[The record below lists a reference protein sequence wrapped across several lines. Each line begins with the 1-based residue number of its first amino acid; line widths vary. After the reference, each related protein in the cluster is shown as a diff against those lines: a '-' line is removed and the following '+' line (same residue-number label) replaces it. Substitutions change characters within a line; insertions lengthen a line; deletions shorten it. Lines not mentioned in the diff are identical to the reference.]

1 METITHKRVKMEDLK
16 ENKDKDKDIIF
27 SKAIRA
33 GKRIYYIDV
42 KKNKKGELYIAV
54 TESKRVLSEDLGIS
68 SVNFE
73 KHKIF
78 LYQEDFEHF
87 TTGLNEAIGYIRK
100 TQQNEKPREDNY
112 GGEIKIDI
120 EF

>member
-1 METITHKRVKMEDLK
+1 MKKITHKRVNMEDFKRNK
-16 ENKDKDKDIIF
+16 EKDKDIIF

-42 KKNKKGELYIAV
+42 KKNKKGEMYLAV
-54 TESKRVLSEDLGIS
+54 TESKRIFSGDSEIP

-87 TTGLNEAIGYIRK
+87 TTGLNEAIGFIRD
-100 TQQNEKPREDNY
+100 TQKDEKPREDSHS
-112 GGEIKIDI
+112 GEIKIDI
-120 EF
+120 DF